1 MQTWLK
7 VTIGI
12 IVSLIIIFII
22 GGYIFYN
29 SLTESLPIYEG
40 ELKAPS
46 LKSEVKIY
54 FDSLAVPYI
63 FAENDEDVAFTL
75 GYLHASER
83 MFSMD
88 MIRRA
93 GEGRLS
99 EIFGAETVPFD
110 RMFRTVGLN
119 RTAKMIKEKMN
130 PEGLK
135 LLEAYSRGVNF
146 YLKEKKNKY
155 PVEFDVLGYQ
165 PEEWK
170 PEHSIIVIR
179 MMAWELNLGW
189 WTDLAFTELV
199 QKLGEEKV
207 KEILP
212 DYPENAPTIIPPDIK
227 KFSQINTNFIETD
240 KSFRKFIGMTGT
252 HLGSNNWVV
261 NSQMS
266 CFRKTNNCKRSSS
279 CLQSTG
285 NLVCCCYQIARLECS
300 RSYSSGSSRNCYRKK
315 REHFLDID
323 KYYDR

>member
-12 IVSLIIIFII
+12 FLSLIIIFIV

-29 SLTESLPIYEG
+29 SLTESLPVYEG

-63 FAENDEDVAFTL
+63 FAKNDEDAAFTL

-99 EIFGAETVPFD
+99 EIFGVETIPFD
-110 RMFRTVGLN
+110 KMFRTVGIY

-130 PEGLK
+130 PEGLN

-146 YLKEKKNKY
+146 YLEEYKNKY
-155 PVEFDVLGYQ
+155 PIEFDVLGL
-165 PEEWK
+165 
-170 PEHSIIVIR
+170 SAGR
-179 MMAWELNLGW
+179 M
-189 WTDLAFTELV
+189 
-199 QKLGEEKV
+199 
-207 KEILP
+207 
-212 DYPENAPTIIPPDIK
+212 
-227 KFSQINTNFIETD
+227 ET
-240 KSFRKFIGMTGT
+240 
-252 HLGSNNWVV
+252 
-261 NSQMS
+261 
-266 CFRKTNNCKRSSS
+266 
-279 CLQSTG
+279 
-285 NLVCCCYQIARLECS
+285 
-300 RSYSSGSSRNCYRKK
+300 
-315 REHFLDID
+315 
-323 KYYDR
+323 